1 MTDKKVYETVG
12 YVSSLKIC
20 SDALGELEVGFV
32 PTDSYSLEV
41 ETYASC
47 LLVDMQDS
55 KTDVNKLDKNV
66 VFDSKLLRFTK
77 GESIKMKVEKRLL
90 LAHLLLTAKV
100 NHTKVRMHVV
110 IPDGWNNKDKEKFPI
125 VTAVEFI

>member
-47 LLVDMQDS
+47 LLFDMQNS

-66 VFDSKLLRFTK
+66 VL
-77 GESIKMKVEKRLL
+77 
-90 LAHLLLTAKV
+90 
-100 NHTKVRMHVV
+100 
-110 IPDGWNNKDKEKFPI
+110 IPSC
-125 VTAVEFI
+125 